1 MVSRIVCKKC
11 FGLGFLIYT
20 SMDVCPDC
28 NGKGYY
34 LDFKC
39 SFDGKKYSSRIRK
52 FYNRI
57 TKGKG

>member
-1 MVSRIVCKKC
+1 MVSRITCKKC
-11 FGLGFLIYT
+11 FGIGFLIYT
-20 SMDVCPDC
+20 SMDMCPDC

-52 FYNRI
+52 LLNKI
-57 TKGKG
+57 LH